1 MFVLIRLIVIVVRA
15 YAGNAFA
22 GWQFSESTYPTLIYQ
37 IPLAQNFGATSAI
50 EWGAKMKVTQL
61 YIARHLLAVICGLIG
76 MVLLAIGAHAALDL
90 HASDAAKAVSTEES
104 ASAIQLALIIGN
116 GHYPDAA
123 EPLNQPINDASGL
136 ADAMRRHG
144 FDVDVV
150 EDATKADMAR
160 AVERL
165 KSRIKPGSIVMLFF
179 GGYGVQSGHESYMI
193 PTDATIWKESDVR
206 HEGMSVETVL
216 DVMKERGARA
226 KLVVLD
232 ASRRNPYER
241 RFRSYSHGLALI
253 NAPNNALII
262 SSNTPGKVADDM
274 KGEHSVLVTE
284 LLNELN
290 AQVSAEGVFNKTRV
304 AVSRALQWRADA
316 VCIVLAFGGRALWLQ
331 REFGFIGAPRA
342 TVDQHREWSA
352 RSAEVV
358 QGLTKHEA
366 YLTGE
371 LPGRFEATP
380 PGRARSEGEKMISWR
395 LIVPAVL
402 VAAAVAGCFT
412 YFVSAPAPVE
422 AVQRLS
428 PTAPDIKG
436 PDTRTRTFIDQRSKA
451 EEEAKA
457 VFERAAAAILRQA
470 PELQAS
476 AGVNE
481 PSTAEHIPLPKRR
494 PLPRP

>member
-1 MFVLIRLIVIVVRA
+1 MAILGIDVSEFNLPNTARSELFWCDKRYRA
-15 YAGNAFA
+15 G
-22 GWQFSESTYPTLIYQ
+22 SE
-37 IPLAQNFGATSAI
+37 
-50 EWGAKMKVTQL
+50 MKVTQL
-61 YIARHLLAVICGLIG
+61 YTPRYLLAGICGLIG

-116 GHYPDAA
+116 SHYPDAA

-136 ADAMRRHG
+136 ANAMRRHG

-150 EDATKADMAR
+150 ADATKADMAR

-165 KSRIKPGSIVMLFF
+165 KSRIKPGSVVMLFF
-179 GGYGVQSGHESYMI
+179 AGYAVQSGHESYMI

-216 DVMKERGARA
+216 DVMKERDARV

-304 AVSRALQWRADA
+304 AVSRISNGEQIPSVSSSLLEDVR
-316 VCIVLAFGGRALWLQ
+316 FSSS
-331 REFGFIGAPRA
+331 EN
-342 TVDQHREWSA
+342 SA
-352 RSAEVV
+352 S
-358 QGLTKHEA
+358 
-366 YLTGE
+366 
-371 LPGRFEATP
+371 
-380 PGRARSEGEKMISWR
+380 
-395 LIVPAVL
+395 
-402 VAAAVAGCFT
+402 
-412 YFVSAPAPVE
+412 SAPLAPPWISTE
-422 AVQRLS
+422 N
-428 PTAPDIKG
+428 G
-436 PDTRTRTFIDQRSKA
+436 PRVAQK
-451 EEEAKA
+451 
-457 VFERAAAAILRQA
+457 
-470 PELQAS
+470 
-476 AGVNE
+476 
-481 PSTAEHIPLPKRR
+481 
-494 PLPRP
+494 